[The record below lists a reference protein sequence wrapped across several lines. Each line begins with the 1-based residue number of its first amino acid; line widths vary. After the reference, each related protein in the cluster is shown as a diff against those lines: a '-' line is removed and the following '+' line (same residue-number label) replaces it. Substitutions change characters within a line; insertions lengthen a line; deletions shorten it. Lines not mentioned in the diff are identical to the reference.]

1 VVRSLIASGHKNCIL
16 RSIPKSSLLVSIVD
30 VIQLRNREGEPGY
43 ENRFRNCELAG
54 DQENAIA
61 DYQKALSKKN
71 PALTP
76 KRKAHAQARIREL
89 SNHS

>member
-1 VVRSLIASGHKNCIL
+1 MEERSCLSGLGKNGAAMDEFEASIRLSTENAWVYH
-16 RSIPKSSLLVSIVD
+16 
-30 VIQLRNREGEPGY
+30 NRGQA
-43 ENRFRNCELAG
+43 CELGG
-54 DQENAIA
+54 DREKAIA

-89 SNHS
+89 SNYS